1 MMYLILYNLLS
12 IFFNVPRTIWEF
24 IKSVGEEANTPE
36 VAGRK
41 REEEEHDSH
50 DDDNNEDPPRLGMP
64 PDGLVIRD

>member
-1 MMYLILYNLLS
+1 MSAFLTSLEQFENY
-12 IFFNVPRTIWEF
+12 
-24 IKSVGEEANTPE
+24 IKSVDEEADTPSE

-41 REEEEHDSH
+41 GEEEEHDSH